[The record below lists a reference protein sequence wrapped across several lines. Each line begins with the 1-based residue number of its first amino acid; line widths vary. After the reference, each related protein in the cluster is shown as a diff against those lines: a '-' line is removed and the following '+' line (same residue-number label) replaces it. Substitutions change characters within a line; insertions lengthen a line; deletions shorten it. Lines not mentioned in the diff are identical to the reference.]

1 MALSSGE
8 CFAEA
13 RFRVPTRIVLD
24 ERSSIDHHRW
34 VTDLAGLIE
43 RLDELQRGQDAIRG
57 ALQQAES
64 QRERAREERDRFKA
78 LYLEMLER
86 NRKLERGLM
95 GQQRER
101 ATSESQLTLDVL
113 SAMLGEREAAEID
126 ALPSPDEPEEKPPRK
141 KGHGRR
147 PLPEDLPRVDIEIIP
162 DEVQRAGLDAFERI
176 GEEVTEVLERRPG
189 SMVIARII
197 KPKFVRKD
205 REPNTPTEVHVGQ
218 TPSLPIPR
226 SVAGPGLLA
235 DTLVRRWQDH
245 MPLHRLE
252 QMYAREGVEMAR
264 STICGWH
271 EQLRPLV
278 EPLIAA
284 MRAEAFTAPYLCTD
298 ATGVLVQAK
307 EQCRRGH
314 FWVLIDPGR
323 HVLFEYTRNHTN
335 DSVDSLLAGYEGYL
349 VADAHVVYDHLYER
363 GDIVEVNCWAH
374 SRRYFFKA
382 MASDPERAG
391 QALRM
396 QGLLFK
402 IERSIKDAPRKKRE
416 AIRQKHSAPVV
427 ERFFSWCDAEWERA
441 LEDTPMYAALRY
453 ARNQRVGLQRFLT
466 DGRLPLEN
474 NISERELRRQAVGR
488 KNWLFVGSDDAAHVN
503 ATFTTLLASCRMV
516 GVEPWE
522 YLRDLFCL
530 LPAWPAHRVLEL
542 APVYWA
548 GTREREDVEALLAA
562 DPYRA
567 ATL

>member
-1 MALSSGE
+1 M
-8 CFAEA
+8 
-13 RFRVPTRIVLD
+13 
-24 ERSSIDHHRW
+24 
-34 VTDLAGLIE
+34 TDLAGLIE
-43 RLDELQRGQDAIRG
+43 RLDELQRGQDAIRR

-64 QRERAREERDRFKA
+64 ERERAREERDRFKA

-113 SAMLGEREAAEID
+113 SAMLGERAAADID
-126 ALPSPDEPEEKPPRK
+126 ALQGPEEPEEKKPRK
-141 KGHGRR
+141 KGHGRK

-176 GEEVTEVLERRPG
+176 SEEVTEVLERRPG

-205 REPNTPTEVHVGQ
+205 REPNAPTEVHVGQ

-335 DSVDSLLAGYEGYL
+335 DAVDSLLAGYEGYL

-453 ARNQRVGLQRFLT
+453 ARNQRVGLQRFLA

-503 ATFTTLLASCRMV
+503 AAFTTLLASCRMV

-542 APVYWA
+542 APAYWA
-548 GTREREDVEALLAA
+548 GTREREDVVAMLAA

>member
-1 MALSSGE
+1 
-8 CFAEA
+8 
-13 RFRVPTRIVLD
+13 
-24 ERSSIDHHRW
+24 

-64 QRERAREERDRFKA
+64 ERERAREERDRFKA

-113 SAMLGEREAAEID
+113 SAMLGERAAADID
-126 ALPSPDEPEEKPPRK
+126 ALQGPEEPEEKPPRK
-141 KGHGRR
+141 KGHGRK
-147 PLPEDLPRVDIEIIP
+147 PLPKDLPRVDIEIIP

-205 REPNTPTEVHVGQ
+205 REPNAPTEVHVGQ

-335 DSVDSLLAGYEGYL
+335 DAVDSLLAGYEGYL

-503 ATFTTLLASCRMV
+503 AAFTTLLASCRMV

-542 APVYWA
+542 APAYWA
-548 GTREREDVEALLAA
+548 GTREREDVVALLAA